1 MDNTINYRVC
11 NVIFSRGSK
20 EYWRR
25 ILEIATEFCPR
36 FSKFH
41 EIFQMRDNF
50 NNRDASFFDSWLK
63 LVVLLLVLSATR
75 NKAIVIHNK
84 KIREFV
90 KFIFKKI

>member
-1 MDNTINYRVC
+1 M
-11 NVIFSRGSK
+11 
-20 EYWRR
+20 
-25 ILEIATEFCPR
+25 EIATEFCPR

-90 KFIFKKI
+90 KFIFLRLGKKKKDLKKTLH